1 MNNYYEGNIEPAPD
15 VIFVFGSNPE
25 GRHGAGSAKVAH
37 DVFGA
42 QYGVGEGLTGNSYA
56 LPTKDLRVTENHG
69 YRSIS
74 PESITESIRKLYE
87 TARNMEDKRFMVA
100 YRNKPS
106 EKTLNGYTGL
116 EMMQMFKDAAPIP
129 QNVVFSKEWVDDGF
143 FDDATYEKTYEIEEF
158 CKHERHLYKQGLCW
172 CAIDGGMSNNC
183 KNCTLREPEKKK
195 YRITTATAWQQNK

>member
-1 MNNYYEGNIEPAPD
+1 MRQFYEGNIEPAPD
-15 VIFVFGSNPE
+15 VVFVFGSNPE

-56 LPTKDLRVTENHG
+56 LPTKDLRVKENYG

-74 PESITESIRKLYE
+74 PEDITKSIRKLYD
-87 TARNMEDKRFMVA
+87 TALSMPEKRFMVA

-116 EMMQMFKDAAPIP
+116 EMMEMFKFAAPIP
-129 QNVVFSKEWVDDGF
+129 SNVVFSKEWTETGF
-143 FDDATYEKTYEIEEF
+143 FDDVINESTYETETF
-158 CKHERHLYKQGLCW
+158 CKHERRLINQGIRFCL
-172 CAIDGGMSNNC
+172 IDGDMSNDC
-183 KNCTLREPEKKK
+183 KNCKLKEPEKTQANFKT
-195 YRITTATAWQQNK
+195 ISTWQ